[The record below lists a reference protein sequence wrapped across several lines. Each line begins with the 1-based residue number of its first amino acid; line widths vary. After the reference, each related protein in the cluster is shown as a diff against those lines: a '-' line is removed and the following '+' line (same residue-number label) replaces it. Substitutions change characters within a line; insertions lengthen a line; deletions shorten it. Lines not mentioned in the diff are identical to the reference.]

1 MHIEIDA
8 KPYKICLNYHDSL
21 QNGANIIRLPDGV
34 EASCHSW
41 NGLLLMLEVLGGRQ
55 WWQIHHSQIIRD
67 VLLHDH
73 EC

>member
-8 KPYKICLNYHDSL
+8 QPYKICLNYHDSL
-21 QNGANIIRLPDGV
+21 QDGANIIRLPDGV

-55 WWQIHHSQIIRD
+55 WWQNHRSHVIDNILSPEHM
-67 VLLHDH
+67 
-73 EC
+73 C